1 MILINEWLIT
11 YRLGEEQGGGL
22 TPSLQIN
29 SVYFP
34 KNLILAYMS
43 ILSAQVL
50 KTKLCP
56 PEGTYCFI
64 KVVICRANVSNLK
77 N

>member
-11 YRLGEEQGGGL
+11 YQLGEGQGGGL
-22 TPSLQIN
+22 TPSLQVN

-34 KNLILAYMS
+34 KNLILAYIS

-50 KTKLCP
+50 KTKLHP

-64 KVVICRANVSNLK
+64 KVVICWANVSNLR

>member
-22 TPSLQIN
+22 TSNLQIN

-43 ILSAQVL
+43 ISYQH
-50 KTKLCP
+50 
-56 PEGTYCFI
+56 EF
-64 KVVICRANVSNLK
+64 
-77 N
+77 

>member
-1 MILINEWLIT
+1 MILINEWFVS
-11 YRLGEEQGGGL
+11 YQLGEGQGGGL
-22 TPSLQIN
+22 TSSPQIN
-29 SVYFP
+29 SEYFP
-34 KNLILAYMS
+34 KNLILVYTS
-43 ILSAQVL
+43 ILSAWVL
-50 KTKLCP
+50 TKLHP